1 MYLEWWI
8 RNISI
13 KEDVNNVL
21 MLIKNDNENSV
32 KSRRN
37 VDKLKELRGFV
48 KFKKKEVLLE
58 ELFEKRK
65 R

>member
-1 MYLEWWI
+1 
-8 RNISI
+8 
-13 KEDVNNVL
+13 
-21 MLIKNDNENSV
+21 MLIKNENSV
-32 KSRRN
+32 TSRRN

-48 KFKKKEVLLE
+48 EFKKKEHLLE

>member
-13 KEDVNNVL
+13 KEDVNNML
-21 MLIKNDNENSV
+21 MLIKYDNEKFV

-48 KFKKKEVLLE
+48 EFKKKEHLLE

>member
-1 MYLEWWI
+1 MSVYLEWWI

-21 MLIKNDNENSV
+21 MLIKHDNEKSV

-48 KFKKKEVLLE
+48 EFKKKSIY
-58 ELFEKRK
+58 
-65 R
+65 